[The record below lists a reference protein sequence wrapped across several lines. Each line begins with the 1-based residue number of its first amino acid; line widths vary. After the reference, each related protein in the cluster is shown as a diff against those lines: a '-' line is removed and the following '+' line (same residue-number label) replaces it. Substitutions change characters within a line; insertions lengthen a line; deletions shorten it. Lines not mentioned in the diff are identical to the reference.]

1 MGDFDNRSLV
11 PYNAES
17 PDRIKFGN
25 NRVLIHTEL
34 NEMQDNIYTN
44 VSHMIQHMLTNSGH
58 HKNMVILLGDI
69 ECTSTTIKIPNC
81 IISYIIKDTNTM
93 FTKFIRGVEVTLNC
107 SKLSNSGSGKYTV
120 GIAMDFAEYKK
131 GDEFDRGVD
140 DDGVWV
146 DDPEGYFTFVH
157 NNHEYGPENDW
168 YVDSSIAEETSRR
181 EYLRCWIGVNRHYGS
196 NINNYSNVSICTMN
210 YDMSKNIKSVTENDI
225 DDGVYKILSGGII
238 GIVNQL
244 KKTVPENIGTEI
256 DEIKSTIA
264 QANSKLQQL
273 EQSIGNGSSSSGSVG
288 DRPFIESCPI
298 GTIIPHMGIEA
309 PSGYLACDGSE
320 YNIADYE
327 ELASHFKIN
336 FGSSNYFGGDGETT
350 FAVPDLS
357 GEFLRNTG
365 GNGADVGTHQDPTNV
380 PYIFDN
386 STSEVIFMKSDQGVG
401 NYISNRDSYKLIN
414 DIVKLYQ
421 VNPDVV
427 YDNNTDII
435 SCTIR
440 PTNTSVLY
448 CIKAYEVAAIEVYNN
463 YMRPMMPDYAN
474 STYTINPTGNTF
486 IVPSNGYISVYNR
499 HVQGQYLEIQI
510 NVNNLPIASYRDYS
524 LNHSHGDRSPLFA
537 VNSDD
542 IVTFSMEGCVV
553 YEAGVIFFPYAD
565 TDPMVTFTDKL
576 SNRLKVVQVQ
586 SAAVS
591 MAVGESVSGSI
602 SLAESIPD
610 GYKYIGIINTWSGM
624 GVNDVVYAA
633 YNEANNSINYRMINM
648 TNAASS
654 DRVVVSILCVH
665 DADIDSNVMMNI
677 NQLSNNIATLFE
689 NADRTIYNVTQPGS
703 KQINALTW
711 TEIARYTLK
720 YGTYIVIGEANISNN
735 SATSKYIAIM
745 DDSMSVINGIH
756 VNMTILQNQVIS
768 FINVSEDTKDILLGV
783 YSNDPA
789 TVVRGKLFI
798 MRVGE

>member
-44 VSHMIQHMLTNSGH
+44 VSHMIQHMLTNSEY

-69 ECTSTTIKIPNC
+69 EYTSTTIKIPNC
-81 IISYIIKDTNTM
+81 IISYRIKGTNTM

-107 SKLSNSGSGKYTV
+107 SKLSNSSSGKYTV

-131 GDEFDRGVD
+131 GDKFDRGVD

-157 NNHEYGPENDW
+157 NNYEYGPEDDW

-181 EYLRCWIGVNRHYGS
+181 EYLRCWIGVNRYYNS
-196 NINNYSNVSICTMN
+196 NINNYSNVSICTMD
-210 YDMSKNIKSVTENDI
+210 YDMSKNIKSVTENGI

-238 GIVNQL
+238 GTVNQL
-244 KKTVPENIGTEI
+244 KETVPENIGTEI

-273 EQSIGNGSSSSGSVG
+273 EQSIGNGGSSSGSVG

-309 PSGYLACDGSE
+309 PNGYLACDGSE

-327 ELASHFKIN
+327 ELALHFETN

-357 GEFLRNTG
+357 GEFLRSTG

-386 STSEVIFMKSDQGVG
+386 STSEVIFMKSDQGNG

-474 STYTINPTGNTF
+474 GTYTVNPTGNTF
-486 IVPSNGYISVYNR
+486 MVPSNGYISVYNR

-510 NVNNLPIASYRDYS
+510 NVNNLPVASYRDYS
-524 LNHSHGDRSPLFA
+524 LNHDRGDRSPLFA
-537 VNSDD
+537 VNSGD
-542 IVTFSMEGCVV
+542 IVTFSMEGCIV
-553 YEAGVIFFPYAD
+553 YEYGVVFYPYAD
-565 TDPMVTFTDKL
+565 TDPMVTLTDKL
-576 SNRLKVVQVQ
+576 SNRFKIVEIHSSAFTMTTGQ
-586 SAAVS
+586 SVT
-591 MAVGESVSGSI
+591 GTI
-602 SLAESIPD
+602 SLDSIPD
-610 GYKYIGIINTWSGM
+610 GYKFMDVINSWSNKGT
-624 GVNDVVYAA
+624 NSVVC
-633 YNEANNSINYRMINM
+633 ANYDSINNVVNYRIINM
-648 TNAASS
+648 TNGTCS
-654 DRVVVSILCVH
+654 DHVVINVLCIK

-677 NQLSNNIATLFE
+677 SRLSNNIATLFE
-689 NADRTIYNVTQPGS
+689 NADRTIYDASQTIS
-703 KQINALTW
+703 KSINAATW
-711 TEIARYTLK
+711 TEIVRYTLE
-720 YGTYIVIGEANISNN
+720 YGTYVVIGEANVSNS

-745 DDSMSVINGIH
+745 DDSMNAING
-756 VNMTILQNQVIS
+756 VQTNTTVLQNQVIS
-768 FINVSEDTKDILLGV
+768 FINVSEDTKDILLGA
-783 YSNDPA
+783 YSKDAA
-789 TVVRGKLFI
+789 TVANGKLLI